1 MAVDNSGGAA
11 AAIGVGDGGGR
22 NERICLFI
30 VTTNQASGFADAR
43 FVGG

>member
-1 MAVDNSGGAA
+1 MAIGDSGDAA

-30 VTTNQASGFADAR
+30 VMTNRASGFADA
-43 FVGG
+43 